1 MARGSRTA
9 ATIGAALATVFTLS
23 ACSGGAGA
31 PTEAS
36 DAAPAL
42 TVAFASDLDPN
53 DIAEYRAIVD
63 SGAEIEKLTDNDA
76 AVAGIVNGNFDIAN
90 IDATSAVNAGQ
101 AGVPITV
108 IYPSQLLP
116 EFVFVAQSDIA
127 SVADLEGRSVAY
139 HGAGSLTEVLP
150 KEWVNQES
158 PEIFDTIDWS
168 ALPESP
174 NRAAAMVAGRIDAT
188 ALEYGDVLTL
198 QEEGDFNVLA
208 NWSDLEGES
217 GAVINT
223 VWVVNSEFLEQNR
236 DAVADFLREVQ
247 ASYDDFYNDKD
258 AWIAEA
264 EKQLPDVNPDFLPEI
279 YDYYV
284 GVGMYA
290 RSGETPL
297 TEERWNAMDAMYIS
311 LGEYTDASPASLVD
325 YDLIAEV
332 NKS

>member
-1 MARGSRTA
+1 
-9 ATIGAALATVFTLS
+9 
-23 ACSGGAGA
+23 
-31 PTEAS
+31 
-36 DAAPAL
+36 
-42 TVAFASDLDPN
+42 
-53 DIAEYRAIVD
+53 
-63 SGAEIEKLTDNDA
+63 
-76 AVAGIVNGNFDIAN
+76 
-90 IDATSAVNAGQ
+90 
-101 AGVPITV
+101 
-108 IYPSQLLP
+108 
-116 EFVFVAQSDIA
+116 
-127 SVADLEGRSVAY
+127 
-139 HGAGSLTEVLP
+139 
-150 KEWVNQES
+150 
-158 PEIFDTIDWS
+158 
-168 ALPESP
+168 
-174 NRAAAMVAGRIDAT
+174 MVAGRIDAT